1 MELINPIDLQ
11 AFKSRIANAAPF
23 PHVCVDNFLEESF
36 ANEIYEAFPSF
47 KEARALGTEF
57 DSVNEKFKIQITN
70 SATFAP
76 PIARLNHL
84 LASPD
89 FVNWMADA
97 FGIPKVLADPDLV
110 GGGIHETNSGG
121 RLDVHVDFNYVAKK
135 KWHRRL
141 NILIYFNKNW
151 TEDYGGYLEF
161 WDKDVKN
168 RLGYFA
174 PVFNRFCA
182 FATSDISFHGVTP
195 LTCPASVV
203 RRSFATYYYTEEAP
217 AEWDGK
223 VHSTIFK
230 ARPDEWIRA
239 SVLMPAEASIAS
251 ARQGISNVK
260 QTIKRLIGK

>member
-1 MELINPIDLQ
+1 MELVNPIDLQ
-11 AFKSRIANAAPF
+11 AFKSRITNAVPF

-36 ANEIYEAFPSF
+36 ANEIYGAFPSF
-47 KEARALGTEF
+47 KEARAIGKEF

-76 PIARLNHL
+76 PIARLNQL

-89 FVNWMADA
+89 FVAWMSDA
-97 FGIPKVLADPDLV
+97 FDIPNVLADADLV

-121 RLDVHVDFNYVAKK
+121 RLDVHVDFNYVERK

-141 NILIYFNKNW
+141 NILIYFNKDW
-151 TEDYGGYLEF
+151 REDYGGYLEF

-168 RLGYFA
+168 RFGYFA

-182 FATSDISFHGVTP
+182 FATSEISFHGVTP
-195 LTCPASVV
+195 LTCPSNVV
-203 RRSFATYYYTEEAP
+203 RRSFATYYYTTEAP
-217 AEWDGK
+217 VGWDGK

-230 ARPDEWIRA
+230 ARPEEWMRR
-239 SVLMPAEASIAS
+239 SVLMPAEASLTS
-251 ARQGISNVK
+251 ARQGISKVK
-260 QTIKRLIGK
+260 RGIKRLIGK